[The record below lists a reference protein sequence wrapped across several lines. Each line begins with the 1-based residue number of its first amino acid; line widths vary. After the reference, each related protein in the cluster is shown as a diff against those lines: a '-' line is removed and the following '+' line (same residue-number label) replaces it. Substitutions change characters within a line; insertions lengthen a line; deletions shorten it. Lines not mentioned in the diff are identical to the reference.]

1 MLVVVWIQNQIQ
13 WATLMPVD
21 PPILS
26 LPLTALF
33 FASYF
38 PSFNPQHANYAHFYI
53 FSDQFRPKIY
63 AAVHVTAEIGS
74 ELSKGVALVDSRY
87 EYISWIW
94 MPLREKKLQSTVKA
108 VADTL
113 HKCIK

>member
-1 MLVVVWIQNQIQ
+1 
-13 WATLMPVD
+13 MPVD
-21 PPILS
+21 PLYPPHLI
-26 LPLTALF
+26 ALF

-38 PSFNPQHANYAHFYI
+38 FSFIPQHANYAHFHI

-94 MPLREKKLQSTVKA
+94 MPSREKKLQSTVKA
-108 VADTL
+108 VADIL

>member
-1 MLVVVWIQNQIQ
+1 MHYTHASRSSI
-13 WATLMPVD
+13 
-21 PPILS
+21 PPHLI
-26 LPLTALF
+26 ALF

-38 PSFNPQHANYAHFYI
+38 SSPGPQHANYAHFHI

-63 AAVHVTAEIGS
+63 AAVHITAEIGL

-94 MPLREKKLQSTVKA
+94 MP
-108 VADTL
+108 
-113 HKCIK
+113 